1 MTIAGDPGTG
11 SHKSEQIRP
20 VGAQWQETKERSR
33 GILMIQPIRTLI
45 SVWPAMLVAG
55 CIAHPE
61 PIVDTKGVDPA
72 VYEADRQ
79 ECEAYAEEVSI
90 GKGSAKGAAGG
101 AVIGAATGAITGD
114 VAQGAGYGGMYGGT
128 RTGLNAEREKQQ
140 VFTRC
145 LRGRGYKVLND

>member
-1 MTIAGDPGTG
+1 MAIAMV
-11 SHKSEQIRP
+11 I
-20 VGAQWQETKERSR
+20 
-33 GILMIQPIRTLI
+33 
-45 SVWPAMLVAG
+45 AG

-79 ECEAYAEEVSI
+79 ECEAYAEEVSLA
-90 GKGSAKGAAGG
+90 KGSAKGAATG

-114 VAQGAGYGGMYGGT
+114 VAQGAGYGGIYGGT
-128 RTGLNAEREKQQ
+128 QTGVNAEREKQR

-145 LRGRGYKVLND
+145 LRGRGYKVLNY